1 MPPILLPAAV
11 RQIIARLESSGHSAY
26 AVGGCVRDSLLSR
39 TPKDWDL
46 CTDALPQQVLS
57 LFADCRPIPTGLA
70 HGTVTVP
77 LGGALDE
84 ITTFRTESG
93 YTDSRHPDRVTF
105 VRSLG
110 QDLARRDFT
119 VNAMAY
125 HPREG
130 LCDPFHGWDDLQNG
144 VLRCVGDPD
153 TRFGEDA
160 LRILRGL
167 RFAALYHLTP
177 EPCTESALHRHR
189 QALLQVAPER
199 LLPEL
204 TGLLCSPLPGALLET
219 YADILFVLLPELAD
233 QLGFP
238 QHNPHHYLDVWHHTL
253 AVVDAVPPLVPLRL
267 AALLHDVAKP
277 SCASVDA
284 AGISHFYGHP
294 AKGAR
299 MADAICRRLRC
310 DGALRHRVVR
320 LIELHD
326 ERTTPTLPAV
336 RRLMRRT
343 ELPVLRQLFLL
354 QRADAAGQAPAT
366 RPAKFA
372 RIAQVEALVSRVLD
386 EGLCF
391 TTRQLCV
398 NGDDL
403 AAIGVARG
411 PQMGLFLERLLDEVV
426 DERLENN
433 RQALLSQA
441 VRWLASP
448 GENSQKSHK

>member
-1 MPPILLPAAV
+1 MTLQGILDFSVGSLSVGGVVNAAV
-11 RQIIARLESSGHSAY
+11 LLVICLIIIKFIMKMVDKVLSVNHHIPPSFYTFIRSGMKVALYFVTVLIVTGSL
-26 AVGGCVRDSLLSR
+26 GIETSSLL
-39 TPKDWDL
+39 
-46 CTDALPQQVLS
+46 AVFS
-57 LFADCRPIPTGLA
+57 LVGLA
-70 HGTVTVP
+70 
-77 LGGALDE
+77 
-84 ITTFRTESG
+84 F
-93 YTDSRHPDRVTF
+93 
-105 VRSLG
+105 SL
-110 QDLARRDFT
+110 A
-119 VNAMAY
+119 
-125 HPREG
+125 
-130 LCDPFHGWDDLQNG
+130 LQNSLSNLASG
-144 VLRCVGDPD
+144 VLLLVTQPFEVGN
-153 TRFGEDA
+153 F
-160 LRILRGL
+160 
-167 RFAALYHLTP
+167 
-177 EPCTESALHRHR
+177 
-189 QALLQVAPER
+189 
-199 LLPEL
+199 
-204 TGLLCSPLPGALLET
+204 
-219 YADILFVLLPELAD
+219 
-233 QLGFP
+233 
-238 QHNPHHYLDVWHHTL
+238 
-253 AVVDAVPPLVPLRL
+253 
-267 AALLHDVAKP
+267 
-277 SCASVDA
+277 VDA

>member
-1 MPPILLPAAV
+1 MFIYLPVVLLLYYISPVRWRNPILFVANMIFYGWGEPV
-11 RQIIARLESSGHSAY
+11 YI
-26 AVGGCVRDSLLSR
+26 LLMLVSITINYINGILIGKWR
-39 TPKDWDL
+39 HVDDRKAKTVL
-46 CTDALPQQVLS
+46 VVNVVLNLALLGFFKYYN
-57 LFADCRPIPTGLA
+57 LFADTLN
-70 HGTVTVP
+70 
-77 LGGALDE
+77 AL
-84 ITTFRTESG
+84 
-93 YTDSRHPDRVTF
+93 
-105 VRSLG
+105 
-110 QDLARRDFT
+110 
-119 VNAMAY
+119 
-125 HPREG
+125 
-130 LCDPFHGWDDLQNG
+130 PFIN
-144 VLRCVGDPD
+144 
-153 TRFGEDA
+153 
-160 LRILRGL
+160 
-167 RFAALYHLTP
+167 
-177 EPCTESALHRHR
+177 
-189 QALLQVAPER
+189 
-199 LLPEL
+199 LPEL
-204 TGLLCSPLPGALLET
+204 NVTLPIGISFYTFQTMSYPIDVYRGDADVQKNYISFGTFVALFPQLIAGPIVR
-219 YADILFVLLPELAD
+219 YKDVAD

>member
-1 MPPILLPAAV
+1 MRKKLDGGARILLTRLQARGYGAYIVGGAV
-11 RQIIARLESSGHSAY
+11 RDMLRGATPHDYDIATSAVPAQTR
-26 AVGGCVRDSLLSR
+26 AVFTYLR
-39 TPKDWDL
+39 TYD
-46 CTDALPQQVLS
+46 
-57 LFADCRPIPTGLA
+57 TGAA
-70 HGTVTVP
+70 HGTVGVIFDGKTY
-77 LGGALDE
+77 E
-84 ITTFRTESG
+84 ITTFRRDGAYSDG
-93 YTDSRHPDRVTF
+93 RRPDAVEFTGD
-105 VRSLG
+105 LCE
-110 QDLARRDFT
+110 DLARRDFT
-119 VNAMAY
+119 VNAMAWS
-125 HPREG
+125 PEEG
-130 LCDPFHGWDDLQNG
+130 LVDAFGGREDLRAG
-144 VLRCVGDPD
+144 IIRCVGDPY

-343 ELPVLRQLFLL
+343 ELPVLRQLFQL

>member
-1 MPPILLPAAV
+1 MPWAAACATAFSV
-11 RQIIARLESSGHSAY
+11 IP
-26 AVGGCVRDSLLSR
+26 
-39 TPKDWDL
+39 PKDWDL

-77 LGGALDE
+77 WEGSLYE

-130 LCDPFHGWDDLQNG
+130 LCDPFHGWDDLKNG

-160 LRILRGL
+160 LRLLRGL

-189 QALLQVAPER
+189 QSLLQVAPER

-204 TGLLCSPLPGALLET
+204 TGLLCAPDPSAVLEP
-219 YADILFVLLPELAD
+219 YADLLFVLLPELAD
-233 QLGFP
+233 QVDFP
-238 QHNPHHYLDVWHHTL
+238 QHNPHHYLDVWRHTL

-299 MADAICRRLRC
+299 MADAILRRLRC
-310 DGALRHRVVR
+310 DGALRRHVVR

-326 ERTTPTLPAV
+326 ERTSP
-336 RRLMRRT
+336 

-366 RPAKFA
+366 RPSKFA

-398 NGDDL
+398 SGDDL
-403 AAIGVARG
+403 AALGVPRG
-411 PQMGLFLERLLDEVV
+411 PQIGLLLNRLLDEII
-426 DERLENN
+426 DGRLEND

-441 VRWLASP
+441 ARWLSCCD
-448 GENSQKSHK
+448 ENFQKSHK

>member
-1 MPPILLPAAV
+1 MPWA
-11 RQIIARLESSGHSAY
+11 G
-26 AVGGCVRDSLLSR
+26 SLY
-39 TPKDWDL
+39 
-46 CTDALPQQVLS
+46 
-57 LFADCRPIPTGLA
+57 
-70 HGTVTVP
+70 
-77 LGGALDE
+77 E

-219 YADILFVLLPELAD
+219 CADILFVLLPELAD

-310 DGALRHRVVR
+310 DSALRHRVVR

>member
-1 MPPILLPAAV
+1 MPPIFALPP
-11 RQIIARLESSGHSAY
+11 RCGKSSPGWESSGHSAY
-26 AVGGCVRDSLLSR
+26 TVGGCVRDSLLSR

-77 LGGALDE
+77 LGGALYE

-177 EPCTESALHRHR
+177 EPCTEGALHRHR

-233 QLGFP
+233 QSGLP
-238 QHNPHHYLDVWHHTL
+238 PAQP
-253 AVVDAVPPLVPLRL
+253 PPLPRRVAPHPGRRGRR
-267 AALLHDVAKP
+267 AAACPPAPCRAAARRGKAP
-277 SCASVDA
+277 PAPAWTPPASATFTATLQSGA
-284 AGISHFYGHP
+284 AHG
-294 AKGAR
+294 
-299 MADAICRRLRC
+299 RC
-310 DGALRHRVVR
+310 HLPPPALR
-320 LIELHD
+320 
-326 ERTTPTLPAV
+326 
-336 RRLMRRT
+336 
-343 ELPVLRQLFLL
+343 QC
-354 QRADAAGQAPAT
+354 AAASRGAP
-366 RPAKFA
+366 
-372 RIAQVEALVSRVLD
+372 
-386 EGLCF
+386 
-391 TTRQLCV
+391 
-398 NGDDL
+398 
-403 AAIGVARG
+403 
-411 PQMGLFLERLLDEVV
+411 
-426 DERLENN
+426 
-433 RQALLSQA
+433 
-441 VRWLASP
+441 
-448 GENSQKSHK
+448 H